1 MCISHQTGFGL
12 FLKASQANTIPLD
25 TQQKRIVGTIW
36 TTYCLFYLGR
46 VNFSVVLP
54 ALAIFLG
61 VTRAE
66 VGTLGTV
73 FFWIYGIGHFVSGEI
88 GSHVSPFKL
97 VSFGLLVIAMA
108 NLAFAFQKSL
118 IAMLILWGINGMAQS
133 TGWAPMFRIIAER
146 LESSQL
152 KRVSTIMPFSYVI
165 GTVIT
170 WSLIGVVAVDGNWQ
184 IAFWL
189 PGLLTLGVLA
199 FWWTS
204 RIDSPSRPT
213 TRFRLSDITSEIR
226 TIWFSLIAA
235 ALAGFVFNG
244 TIIWLPTYI
253 LDTGLV
259 AEAWI
264 GFVAALLQVFA
275 IVGLM
280 IARYWVIRT
289 NQVFV
294 TASSLLVIASF
305 ALIFLVFVG
314 DVLALLIITIA
325 LIALNGAFGLVV
337 SSIPLLLSPEGRAS
351 SVTGTINMMSNF
363 FGGMAGFTIGGIVE
377 ANGWQ
382 PVFGLWAILLCAS
395 AGLIWWKRQEETKQQ
410 RNRS

>member
-1 MCISHQTGFGL
+1 LS
-12 FLKASQANTIPLD
+12 LKASSTHALPLD
-25 TQQKRIVGTIW
+25 AQQKRVVGTIW

-54 ALAIFLG
+54 ALAIYLG

-66 VGTLGTV
+66 VGTLGTI

-97 VSFGLLVIAMA
+97 VSFGLLVIALT
-108 NLAFAFQKSL
+108 NIAFAFQTSL

-146 LESSQL
+146 LDPSQL

-170 WSLIGVVAVDGNWQ
+170 WSFIGVVAVDGNWQ

-189 PGLLTLGVLA
+189 PGILTLGVLA

-204 RIDSPSRPT
+204 YIDSPNKPT
-213 TRFRLSDITSEIR
+213 SRFRLSDITSEIR
-226 TIWFSLIAA
+226 TIWFSLITA

-259 AEAWI
+259 TESLV
-264 GFVAALLQVFA
+264 GFVAAILQIFA
-275 IVGLM
+275 IIGLI

-289 NQVFV
+289 NQVFS
-294 TASSLLVIASF
+294 TASSLLGIASIALLLLVF
-305 ALIFLVFVG
+305 ISDFPALI
-314 DVLALLIITIA
+314 IITVA

-337 SSIPLLLSPEGRAS
+337 SSIPLILSPEGRAS

-377 ANGWQ
+377 ASGWQ
-382 PVFGLWAILLCAS
+382 IVFAMWAVILCCA

-410 RNRS
+410 RNKS